1 VAGEF
6 STSPTVIDSPKLT
19 ETMTSLAYTDEQQI
33 DELVS
38 QIIEDFENLD
48 DNESEEILGEL
59 DSLIAQILQDS

>member
-1 VAGEF
+1 
-6 STSPTVIDSPKLT
+6 
-19 ETMTSLAYTDEQQI
+19 MTSLAYTDEQQI